1 MPIYRRKGKKKWKYV
16 LVCFYSATILRRT
29 SCQTYA
35 AFTDGGKAWFKE
47 CIIQQNSKQ
56 QKAKKRQEI
65 FCGYFID
72 NRNKKNKKS
81 LPANK
86 QWTFSASEGHAVAK
100 STYFSKDRSK
110 FQTHQQTLAT
120 FRTNEI
126 LKQTRGRCKARA
138 NARHDDVLIYFWLA

>member
-1 MPIYRRKGKKKWKYV
+1 MEYPLPGYLSHLEKECQSKGEKGKKKWKYV

-35 AFTDGGKAWFKE
+35 AFTDDGKASFKE

-72 NRNKKNKKS
+72 NRNKK
-81 LPANK
+81 K
-86 QWTFSASEGHAVAK
+86 QKIFASQQAVN
-100 STYFSKDRSK
+100 F
-110 FQTHQQTLAT
+110 
-120 FRTNEI
+120 
-126 LKQTRGRCKARA
+126 
-138 NARHDDVLIYFWLA
+138 

>member
-1 MPIYRRKGKKKWKYV
+1 MAAKLDLKNASSNKTQNNRKQKKGKKFFV
-16 LVCFYSATILRRT
+16 VTLL
-29 SCQTYA
+29 
-35 AFTDGGKAWFKE
+35 
-47 CIIQQNSKQ
+47 II
-56 QKAKKRQEI
+56 ET
-65 FCGYFID
+65 
-72 NRNKKNKKS
+72 KKNKKS

-100 STYFSKDRSK
+100 STYFSKDSRK